1 MPVAA
6 TPQSGCQI
14 ATDPVL
20 FLNSSAF
27 SAMGL
32 PFSEIVRV
40 GNMLYLSGR
49 MGNLPGTLMLAPGG
63 IDAQARQTL
72 QNIKTSLQA
81 HGYSMAHIVKCTVM
95 LADMNDWPVFNAVY
109 TSFFEP
115 PYPARSAFGASGL
128 ALGGRL
134 ELDVIACADRRGIP
148 FPNHNP
154 EGDIR

>member
-95 LADMNDWPVFNAVY
+95 LAGH
-109 TSFFEP
+109 E
-115 PYPARSAFGASGL
+115 RLASLQRGL
-128 ALGGRL
+128 YLL
-134 ELDVIACADRRGIP
+134 
-148 FPNHNP
+148 F
-154 EGDIR
+154 